1 MLIMAR
7 LRNWGCLK
15 MQAKLHLALGTHVVL
30 LHAIENQT
38 KHSVAQVVATPCE
51 HSERY
56 TVRCVDGTILQLTR
70 QDFGLRKQFN
80 DPLAGLEQ
88 PNLAEQRDWIQYRCV
103 IGSRAYGLDT
113 PESDTDWRG
122 FFVPPANVHW
132 GLAGI
137 PEQYELSETQEHYW
151 EVQKF
156 LTLLLRANPS
166 ALECLYSDLVEH
178 ASPLALELR
187 AMRHT
192 LLTSRI
198 YQSHNSYVLAQFRL
212 LERDLRTN
220 GSLRWKHVMH
230 LIRLLLSGIHG
241 LRHGELRLRH
251 AEHREQLM
259 AIRAGEMQWE
269 AINRWRIALH
279 AEFEQA
285 YATTKLPILPDLAA
299 ANAWLLAVR
308 RAQVA

>member
-1 MLIMAR
+1 MVR
-7 LRNWGCLK
+7 RRNWGYLK
-15 MQAKLHLALGTHVVL
+15 MQPKLHLALGTHVVL
-30 LHAIENQT
+30 LRKIDHQA

-51 HSERY
+51 HSEYY
-56 TVRCVDGTILQLTR
+56 TVRCVDGTLLQLSR

-80 DPLAGLEQ
+80 DPLLSLEQ
-88 PNLAEQRDWIQYRCV
+88 PQLAENRQWIQYRCV
-103 IGSRAYGLDT
+103 VGSRAYGLDT

-122 FFVPPANVHW
+122 FFVPPATVHW
-132 GLAGI
+132 GLATV
-137 PEQYELSETQEHYW
+137 PEQYELVETQEHYW

-156 LTLLLRANPS
+156 LNLLLRANPN
-166 ALECLYSDLVEH
+166 ALECLYTDLVEH
-178 ASPLALELR
+178 SSPLALELR
-187 AMRHT
+187 AMRHK

-212 LERDLRTN
+212 LERDLRTH

-230 LIRLLLSGIHG
+230 LIRLLLSGIHA

-251 AEHREQLM
+251 VAEHDQLM
-259 AIRAGEMQWE
+259 AIRAGELEWD

-285 YATTKLPILPDLAA
+285 YAATKLPILPDLAA
-299 ANAWLLAVR
+299 ANAWLLQVR
-308 RAQVA
+308 RAQVD